1 MHDPAKFRPTPK
13 MGLVTEESNA
23 SRRDTPL
30 RPPPQGATIESVPDN
45 DADER
50 KERYSEGLQR
60 AMLAVPP
67 GKTPAEYAR
76 LSAVHSYRAADAS
89 AEAFE
94 MSGKAFSAATEARN
108 ESKATKA
115 FLIQV
120 MDDNPNIASRVKRT
134 MSGTMKAVTVVSV
147 PPPAPPLPPLELPR
161 NASQTG
167 TNYTIPLET
176 LKKLEEQIRERDIQQ
191 KERDAEERGKQA
203 VLVAQ
208 ANALAA
214 EQAATK
220 AARDKWLFVFAV
232 LSIVGTAVAFAIG
245 HLSIHP

>member
-1 MHDPAKFRPTPK
+1 
-13 MGLVTEESNA
+13 
-23 SRRDTPL
+23 
-30 RPPPQGATIESVPDN
+30 
-45 DADER
+45 
-50 KERYSEGLQR
+50 
-60 AMLAVPP
+60 
-67 GKTPAEYAR
+67 
-76 LSAVHSYRAADAS
+76 
-89 AEAFE
+89 